1 MEHANQSNNEKV
13 KAFLDLD
20 ASRFAIK
27 KKLMKEYQLSG
38 REEQRFLKF
47 HGIDRAVKGKAQFPS
62 QGVHSLI
69 MQNIDDKRDRD
80 IAK

>member
-38 REEQRFLKF
+38 REEQRFLEF
-47 HGIDRAVKGKAQFPS
+47 HGIDRAV
-62 QGVHSLI
+62 
-69 MQNIDDKRDRD
+69 
-80 IAK
+80 